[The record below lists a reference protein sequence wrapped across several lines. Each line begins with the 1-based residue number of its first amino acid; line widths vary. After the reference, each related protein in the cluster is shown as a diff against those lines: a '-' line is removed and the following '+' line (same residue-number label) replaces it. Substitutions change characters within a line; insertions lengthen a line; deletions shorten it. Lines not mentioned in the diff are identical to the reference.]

1 MKKKISTTLSVTFIV
16 LNVCLVGII
25 TILFMFY
32 SYNRMY
38 EDGTSNLTQNVDN
51 IMGQIDYRLTNLDQT
66 IVDTLT
72 IPDFVEE
79 WNIYQQEKDIE
90 TEKWLKHAL
99 IDAYKNKLDIRRVI
113 IYDENGNCISTDT
126 VSVSRAE
133 VKERFALIAN
143 KYDLNRANSHVFL
156 EPHID
161 FWRPELEVE
170 VIAEVKPIK
179 DKDSNVVGYIEVQQN
194 YFYIS
199 EICDIDWNKDP
210 VSVFVFMG
218 DYNNCLYEKRTA
230 DCKESTE
237 FYANQSNRYMKLRKN
252 GKQTFAIA
260 SSNYYDCRTLVIL
273 PDRILYKTLYGLLG
287 GILLLDIAV
296 VAVSVIYTILT
307 TKSIMLPL
315 QNLVKHMEN
324 INLENLNTEYKSK
337 NTNWETEILESTFD
351 SMTKRLNAALEKQE
365 KMNQVQT
372 KTLFGALQAEI
383 GPHFLYNS
391 LGSIANMCER
401 GENEA
406 AADVCYSLTEILRY
420 ASNYAAAEVVLT
432 EEIANIRA
440 YFAIMKGRYRE
451 RLKYSIEIEDSGAN
465 YVMLPKLTIQPLVE
479 NAIKYSLMEKE
490 QVNVEVY
497 IKTSKDRTVLIQVR
511 DNGCGISDDAK
522 KKIQEKIEQYKNN
535 IDEKEIM
542 DNIQFGKMGLTG
554 TLIRQ
559 EIFFGECFQYEI
571 QNNENG
577 EGMTISLM
585 FDMKF

>member
-1 MKKKISTTLSVTFIV
+1 MKKKISTTLSAAFVI

-25 TILFMFY
+25 TIVFLVY
-32 SYNRMY
+32 SRNRMY
-38 EDGTSNLTQNVDN
+38 EDGTSNLTQSVEN
-51 IMGQIDYRLTNLDQT
+51 IMSQVDSRLTNLDQT
-66 IVDTLT
+66 IVDALT
-72 IPDFVEE
+72 TPNFVDEWGMYQEE
-79 WNIYQQEKDIE
+79 HDK
-90 TEKWLKHAL
+90 TAEKWLKQTL
-99 IDAYKNKLDIRRVI
+99 TDAYKNKLDIRRVI
-113 IYDENGNCISTDT
+113 IYDESGNCISTDKY
-126 VSVSRAE
+126 SVSEAE
-133 VKERFALIAN
+133 IKERFAQIASA
-143 KYDLNRANSHVFL
+143 YDLNRANSHVFL

-161 FWRPELEVE
+161 FWRPELNVE

-179 DKDSNVVGYIEVQQN
+179 DRESNVVGYIEVQQN

-237 FYANQSNRYMKLRKN
+237 FYANQSNRYMKIRKSGN
-252 GKQTFAIA
+252 QTFAIA

-273 PDRILYKTLYGLLG
+273 PDRIMYKTLYDLMC
-287 GILLLDIAV
+287 GILLLDVAV
-296 VAVSVIYTILT
+296 VAVSVIYIILT

-315 QNLVKHMEN
+315 QNLVSHMEN
-324 INLENLNTEYKSK
+324 INLDNLSIDYTHGK
-337 NTNWETEILESTFD
+337 TNWETEILESTFD
-351 SMTKRLNAALEKQE
+351 SMTKRLNSALEKQE

-420 ASNYAAAEVVLT
+420 ASDYAEAEVTLT
-432 EEIANIRA
+432 EEVGNIRA
-440 YFAIMKGRYRE
+440 YLAIMKGRYRE
-451 RLKYSIEIEDSGAN
+451 RLKYSIEVEDNGAN
-465 YVMLPKLTIQPLVE
+465 YVMIPKLTIQPLVE

-490 QVNVEVY
+490 QVHVGVY
-497 IKTSKDRTVLIQVR
+497 IRSSGDRTVLIQVR
-511 DNGCGISDDAK
+511 DNGCGISEETK
-522 KKIQEKIEQYKNN
+522 KKIQDRIEQYKNH
-535 IDEKEIM
+535 IDEEEIM

-554 TLIRQ
+554 TLIRL
-559 EIFFGECFQYEI
+559 EIFFGECFQYKI
-571 QNNENG
+571 ENSEDSG
-577 EGMTISLM
+577 GMTISLM

>member
-1 MKKKISTTLSVTFIV
+1 
-16 LNVCLVGII
+16 
-25 TILFMFY
+25 
-32 SYNRMY
+32 MY
-38 EDGTSNLTQNVDN
+38 EDGTSNLTQSVEN
-51 IMGQIDYRLTNLDQT
+51 IMSQVDSRLTNLDQT
-66 IVDTLT
+66 IVDALT
-72 IPDFVEE
+72 TPDFVDE
-79 WNIYQQEKDIE
+79 WLMYQENNDE
-90 TEKWLKHAL
+90 TAEKWLKHTL
-99 IDAYKNKLDIRRVI
+99 TDAYKNKLDIRRVI
-113 IYDENGNCISTDT
+113 IYDEAGNCISTDKY
-126 VSVSRAE
+126 SVSQNE
-133 VKERFALIAN
+133 IKERFEHIAN
-143 KYDLNRANSHVFL
+143 TYDLNRANSHVFL

-161 FWRPELEVE
+161 FWRPELNVE

-179 DKDSNVVGYIEVQQN
+179 DRESNVVGYIEVQQN
-194 YFYIS
+194 YFYVS

-237 FYANQSNRYMKLRKN
+237 FYANQSNRYMKIRKN
-252 GKQTFAIA
+252 GNQTFAIA

-273 PDRILYKTLYGLLG
+273 PDRILYKTLYDLMW

-296 VAVSVIYTILT
+296 VAVSVVYIILT

-315 QNLVKHMEN
+315 QNLVSHMEN
-324 INLENLNTEYKSK
+324 INLDNLNIDYKHGK
-337 NTNWETEILESTFD
+337 TNWETEILESTFD
-351 SMTKRLNAALEKQE
+351 AMTKRLNSALEKQE

-420 ASNYAAAEVVLT
+420 ASNYAEAEVSLT
-432 EEIANIRA
+432 EEVGNIRA
-440 YFAIMKGRYRE
+440 YLAIMKGRYRE
-451 RLKYSIEIEDSGAN
+451 RLKYSIEVEDNGAN
-465 YVMLPKLTIQPLVE
+465 YVMIPKLTIQPLVE

-490 QVNVEVY
+490 QVNVDVY
-497 IKTSKDRTVLIQVR
+497 IKTSGDRTVLIQVK
-511 DNGCGISDDAK
+511 DNGCGISEETK
-522 KKIQEKIEQYKNN
+522 EKISERIEQYRNH
-535 IDEKEIM
+535 IDEEEIM

-554 TLIRQ
+554 TLIRL
-559 EIFFGECFQYEI
+559 EIFFGECFRYEI
-571 QNNENG
+571 QNNADS